1 LRLRPPL
8 AAWFCKGG
16 HLAADETSAGHA
28 RNSSGNGELIFLGHP
43 PESLG
48 RVLDPI
54 RAIIAIGEKQPD
66 DLIGAAG
73 TRTNHKCQA

>member
-8 AAWFCKGG
+8 ADWFCKGG
-16 HLAADETSAGHA
+16 YLAADETSPGHA
-28 RNSSGNGELIFLGHP
+28 RNSSGNGELIFPGHAR
-43 PESLG
+43 ESLG

-54 RAIIAIGEKQPD
+54 LAIIAIGEKQPN

-73 TRTNHKCQA
+73 TRASHKCLA